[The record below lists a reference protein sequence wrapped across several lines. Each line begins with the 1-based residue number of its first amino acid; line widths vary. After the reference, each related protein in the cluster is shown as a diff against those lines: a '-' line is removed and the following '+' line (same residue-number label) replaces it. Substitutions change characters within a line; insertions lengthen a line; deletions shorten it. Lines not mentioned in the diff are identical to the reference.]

1 MCRSGF
7 PVVILGLVLAG
18 ACSVPLYKV
27 APIPNSPASNV
38 GPTITI
44 NSLDVTASA
53 LTNDDQAFERF
64 EANLPLAGIVAVDVQ
79 ITNRATERTKSLT
92 FALADANGRT
102 FPMLDAKTL
111 LKRMMQFE
119 GVRVYARRGQQET
132 LAQLQAIT
140 LPKKFALAA
149 QESRKG
155 VLFFHTKQPVT
166 SSSSF
171 VLSVNGTAQPLRIPF
186 PS

>member
-7 PVVILGLVLAG
+7 LVGILGLIFAG

-27 APIPNSPASNV
+27 APLPNQMPPQAGQTTMTNA
-38 GPTITI
+38 
-44 NSLDVTASA
+44 LEVTASA
-53 LTNDDQAFERF
+53 LTNDDLAFERF

-79 ITNRATERTKSLT
+79 ITNRASERTKSLT
-92 FALADANGRT
+92 FTLHDASGKK
-102 FPMLDAKTL
+102 FSSMDAKTF
-111 LKRMMQFE
+111 LKRLMQFE
-119 GVRVYARRGQQET
+119 GVRVYAKTGRQET

-140 LPKKFALAA
+140 LPKKITLAA

-171 VLSVNGTAQPLRIPF
+171 ILSVDGTAQPLRLPL
-186 PS
+186 S